1 MVVVGDDPALEMR
14 MANAA
19 GALAVGLTTGLM
31 QSTTDLPG
39 RDAPAVL
46 LDGLEPVLAALG

>member
-1 MVVVGDDPALEMR
+1 